1 MPQNDIMCFIS
12 VVSAIYYGKKP
23 GGRPRETI
31 VKLGGAALSVAPCP
45 ESETRVSSIENVDI
59 VA

>member
-1 MPQNDIMCFIS
+1 MPQKDIMCFIS

-31 VKLGGAALSVAPCP
+31 VKLGCVRFGAG
-45 ESETRVSSIENVDI
+45 
-59 VA
+59 